1 MTSSVNSRWN
11 DPVIVLNEANEP
23 IGTCPKPDAHQGEG
37 IRHLAFSCYAFDP
50 DGRLLVTRRAPTK
63 ETFPGVI
70 TNTCC
75 GHPLP
80 GENLADAV
88 ERRLQE
94 ELGLNVTGLHLALPD
109 FDYVARSNGYVEK
122 EFCPVF
128 ACQVNSDPVLNLAE
142 VEEAWW
148 MPWDDVVALARV
160 ESSPLSPWAR
170 LQVPL
175 LAGMSPTAW

>member
-1 MTSSVNSRWN
+1 MSWN
-11 DPVIVLNEANEP
+11 DPVVVLNDANEV
-23 IGTCPKPDAHQGEG
+23 IGTCPKPDAHRDG
-37 IRHLAFSCYAFDP
+37 IRHLAFSCYAFDAN
-50 DGRLLVTRRAPTK
+50 GRLLLTRRAWTK

-80 GENLADAV
+80 GETLVDAV
-88 ERRLQE
+88 NRRMHD
-94 ELGLNVTGLHLALPD
+94 ELNLKVTELRLALPS
-109 FDYVARSNGYVEK
+109 FEYAARSNEYVEK

-128 ACQVNSDPVLNLAE
+128 VCRVDDDPVPNPDE
-142 VEEAWW
+142 VDEAWW
-148 MPWDDVVALARV
+148 MPWDDVVFLADV

-175 LAGMSPTAW
+175 LSGAHVRI